1 MKILHVSSGHMYG
14 GIETVLVSMAGLRGF
29 CPELEHHFA
38 LCFEGRLSGELHALN
53 VPVYL
58 LGEARL
64 GWPLSAPG
72 ARRALQSVIRQSGCD
87 VIICHGPRTM
97 ILFASA
103 VRATKKPL
111 VMWVHGV
118 KTRSRWL
125 NWLLRRVPPDLA
137 ICNSRYTREALA
149 PLFPLVESKVIHHPM
164 DMKAE
169 QISSLESRSVR
180 AELDTPS
187 DSVVIVQASRMVAL
201 KGHRNLIDALAGL
214 EAGLSW
220 RCWIAGG
227 AQSRAE
233 ERYFHN
239 LELQV
244 QAQGLA
250 DRVQFIGQRDDIPRI
265 LKAADIFCQPN
276 QMPDSF
282 GVVFIEAMLA
292 GLPVVTTA
300 MGAASEVVNQESGV
314 IVEANNRPALTATL
328 HQLITDPAY
337 RRRVSEG
344 GAARARQLCDPAARL
359 SDLHSALEK
368 LLLAN
373 QASLKE

>member
-14 GIETVLVSMAGLRGF
+14 GIETALVSLARLSAF
-29 CPELEHHFA
+29 CPEPEHHFA
-38 LCFEGRLSGELHALN
+38 LCFEGRLSCGLN
-53 VPVYL
+53 AFKAPVYL
-58 LGEARL
+58 LGEAKL
-64 GWPLSAPG
+64 GRPLSVPG
-72 ARRALQSVIRQSGCD
+72 ARKRLQSVIRKSGCD
-87 VIICHGPRTM
+87 VVICHGPRTM
-97 ILFASA
+97 VLFAST
-103 VRATKKPL
+103 VRAVKRPL
-111 VMWVHGV
+111 VMWAHGV
-118 KTRSRWL
+118 KARSGWL

-201 KGHRNLIDALAGL
+201 KGHRNLIDALADL
-214 EAGLSW
+214 ETGVSW

-233 ERYFHN
+233 ERYLHN

-244 QAQGLA
+244 QARGLA
-250 DRVQFIGQRDDIPRI
+250 DRVRFIGQRDDIPRI
-265 LKAADIFCQPN
+265 LSAADIFCQPN

-282 GVVFIEAMLA
+282 GIVFIEAMLA

-314 IVEANNRPALTATL
+314 LVEANNRPALTTTL

-344 GAARARQLCDPAARL
+344 GAARARQLCDPSARL

-373 QASLKE
+373 QASSKE